1 MEPSKRLMHGSVV
14 PCLVL
19 TWSLFHLQRST
30 MFKPLDI
37 KTSPGGS
44 YCHHGT
50 GGLGVIPAIHL
61 GLVILNA
68 ERRIKQL
75 GCQVHATAKWMLG
88 FIGYYGLA
96 AAPPITAMVVS
107 VCSDGR
113 SQVSSLDLFTFSNL
127 QTNLYPQMSFVEVYT
142 NPSI

>member
-61 GLVILNA
+61 GLVVLNGT
-68 ERRIKQL
+68 EE
-75 GCQVHATAKWMLG
+75 
-88 FIGYYGLA
+88 
-96 AAPPITAMVVS
+96 S
-107 VCSDGR
+107 
-113 SQVSSLDLFTFSNL
+113 SSLVARCMPLPSGCWVSLATTAWLLLHPSLPWWCQCAQMGEAKCPAWNVCPVLTDLRIF
-127 QTNLYPQMSFVEVYT
+127 
-142 NPSI
+142 